1 MRTKT
6 RSAFTL
12 IELLVVIAI
21 IAILAA
27 ILFPVFAKAREKA
40 EQTQCIS
47 NVKQTALG
55 ILMYTEDYDSKF
67 PAAAAATVAPVL
79 GWSRM
84 INPYTKNYEIL
95 KCPVVDSDAGVHYA
109 MNSTLDNAKRGRIPT
124 PAGTIMLFDAPADA
138 RVDASTPPVATGG
151 QWLLGVA
158 NMRFGHLGDETANP
172 PDGMASVAFCDG
184 HAKSQKIGEIKS
196 RMSDQT
202 QPEVGQLPWARK

>member
-47 NVKQTALG
+47 NVKQVALG

-67 PAAAAATVAPVL
+67 PSTVGVVAPVT
-79 GWSRM
+79 GWQMM
-84 INPYTKNYEIL
+84 INPYTKNDQIM
-95 KCPVVDSDAGVHYA
+95 KCPVVDQDTGFDYALNSALDA
-109 MNSTLDNAKRGRIPT
+109 AKRGRIPT
-124 PAGTIMLFDAPADA
+124 PAGTIMLFDAPNAA
-138 RVDASTPPVATGG
+138 GAT
-151 QWLLGVA
+151 WALGVA
-158 NMRFGHLGDETANP
+158 NMRFRHLGDETATP

-184 HAKSQKIGEIKS
+184 HAKSQKVGDITS
-196 RMSDQT
+196 RMPDQT
-202 QPEVGQLPWARK
+202 AAENTQLPWARK